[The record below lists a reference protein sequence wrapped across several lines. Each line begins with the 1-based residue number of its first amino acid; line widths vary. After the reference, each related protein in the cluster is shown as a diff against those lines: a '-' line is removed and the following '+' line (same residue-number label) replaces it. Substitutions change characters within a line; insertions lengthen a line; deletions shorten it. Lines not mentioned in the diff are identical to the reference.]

1 MLDIKGNLLLFQQM
15 RRNICFKVY
24 NSSNKMMRVK
34 KTHYQ
39 KITDNEISKLSTDI
53 KNFVIKMKNEVKEKD
68 KIFNEYAKIIN
79 ET

>member
-1 MLDIKGNLLLFQQM
+1 
-15 RRNICFKVY
+15 
-24 NSSNKMMRVK
+24 MRVK